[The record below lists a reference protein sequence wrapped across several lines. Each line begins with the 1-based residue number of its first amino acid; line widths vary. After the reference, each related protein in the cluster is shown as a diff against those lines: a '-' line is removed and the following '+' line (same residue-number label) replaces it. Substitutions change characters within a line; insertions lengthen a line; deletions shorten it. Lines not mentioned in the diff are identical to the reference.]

1 MLGTARADLLSLT
14 AVDVLLTYCHRVPG
28 RRSSGPVARRA
39 SVLPPGGHLG
49 QPREELEEYVDD
61 PEKIAR
67 LIREAETAGFR
78 FDD

>member
-1 MLGTARADLLSLT
+1 VFRAA
-14 AVDVLLTYCHRVPG
+14 AVRV
-28 RRSSGPVARRA
+28 PVARRA
-39 SVLPPGGHLG
+39 SVVPPGDHLG